1 MDPSP
6 RSTGSYYIGT
16 LAFIKAYAEANFES
30 PTCTAKM
37 EHTRDPEQSEAA
49 DDDAGCVSVGVPS
62 TRSPLRTTANSTTYR
77 YWRMR
82 TAGPPAYPAP
92 GFFMARRPPFHAWL
106 NYRAPTSYERTKLP
120 ERPKENMKLIDSE
133 KAPKALHVEAPP
145 HYSAEEEDPKNE
157 GQAAHAKSRSPE
169 T

>member
-16 LAFIKAYAEANFES
+16 LAFIKAYAEANFEP
-30 PTCTAKM
+30 PTWTAQM

-49 DDDAGCVSVGVPS
+49 DDDAGHLNVDVPS
-62 TRSPLRTTANSTTYR
+62 IRSPLRITASSTAYR

-82 TAGPPAYPAP
+82 TAGPPAYPRP

-106 NYRAPTSYERTKLP
+106 NHRAPTSYERTKLS
-120 ERPKENMKLIDSE
+120 ERPRENMKLSDSG
-133 KAPKALHVEAPP
+133 KTPRALHVEAPP
-145 HYSAEEEDPKNE
+145 DCPADEEDPENE
-157 GQAAHAKSRSPE
+157 GQAAHAKSPSPE
-169 T
+169 I